1 MSKNTCENCQN
12 KDYTNAFITG
22 AALGA
27 FLGAVAGLLLSPAS
41 GEQNRKQVVK
51 LAKKGREVAED
62 FYDDASDRYDDLR
75 EDVEDYVHNIEKK
88 VQPLKKQVSKY
99 AHEALESAEDTIK
112 DTRKKFFK
120 GVKL

>member
-1 MSKNTCENCQN
+1 MNNHTCENCKN
-12 KDYTNAFITG
+12 NYNSNAFITG

-51 LAKKGREVAED
+51 LARRGKDMAED
-62 FYDDASDRYDDLR
+62 FYDDAQDRYEDLKD
-75 EDVEDYVHNIEKK
+75 DVEDYVHNVEKK
-88 VQPLKKQVSKY
+88 VQPLKKQISKY
-99 AHEALESAEDTIK
+99 ASEALDTAEDSIK

>member
-51 LAKKGREVAED
+51 LAKRGRDAAED
-62 FYDDASDRYDDLR
+62 FYEDASDRYQDMKD
-75 EDVEDYVHNIEKK
+75 DVEDYVENIEKR

-99 AHEALESAEDTIK
+99 AHEAMESAEDAIK

>member
-1 MSKNTCENCQN
+1 MDKKNCENCQH
-12 KDYTNAFITG
+12 KDYTTAFVTG

-41 GEQNRKQVVK
+41 GEQNRKQVAK
-51 LAKKGREVAED
+51 LAKRGKEMAED
-62 FYDDASDRYDDLR
+62 FYDDAQDRYEDLKD
-75 EDVEDYVHNIEKK
+75 DVEDYVHNVEKK
-88 VQPLKKQVSKY
+88 VQPLKKQISRY
-99 AHEALESAEDTIK
+99 ASDALDNAEESIK

>member
-1 MSKNTCENCQN
+1 MSKNNCENCQN

-51 LAKKGREVAED
+51 LAKKGRDTAED
-62 FYDDASDRYDDLR
+62 FYEEASERYEELKD
-75 EDVEDYVHNIEKK
+75 DVEDYVHNIEKR
-88 VQPLKKQVSKY
+88 VQPLKKQVTRY
-99 AHEALESAEDTIK
+99 ANEALECAEDTLK

>member
-1 MSKNTCENCQN
+1 MSKLNCENCQN

-51 LAKKGREVAED
+51 LARRGKEVAED
-62 FYDDASDRYDDLR
+62 FYEDASDRYEDLKD
-75 EDVEDYVHNIEKK
+75 DVEGYVHNIEKR
-88 VQPLKKQVSKY
+88 VQPLKKQATKY
-99 AHEALESAEDTIK
+99 ASDVLENAEDTIK

-120 GVKL
+120 GVKF

>member
-1 MSKNTCENCQN
+1 MNKNNCENCQN

-51 LAKKGREVAED
+51 LAKRGRDMAED
-62 FYDDASDRYDDLR
+62 FYEDASDRYSELK
-75 EDVEDYVHNIEKK
+75 EDVEDYVENVEKK

-99 AHEALESAEDTIK
+99 AHEALENAEDSIK

-120 GVKL
+120 GVKF

>member
-1 MSKNTCENCQN
+1 MSKNICENCQN
-12 KDYTNAFITG
+12 KDNSNAFITG

-27 FLGAVAGLLLSPAS
+27 FLGAVAGLLLSPAT

-51 LAKKGREVAED
+51 IAKKGRDAAED
-62 FYDDASDRYDDLR
+62 FYDDASDRYEDLKD
-75 EDVEDYVHNIEKK
+75 DVEDYVHNIEKK

-99 AHEALESAEDTIK
+99 AHEALENAEDTLK

>member
-1 MSKNTCENCQN
+1 MNKDTCSNCQN
-12 KDYTNAFITG
+12 KDYANAFIIGT
-22 AALGA
+22 AVGA

-41 GEQNRKQVVK
+41 GEQNRKQIVK
-51 LAKKGREVAED
+51 VAKRGRDMAED
-62 FYDDASDRYDDLR
+62 FYEDAQDRYQDLR

-88 VQPLKKQVSKY
+88 VQPLRKQVSKY
-99 AHEALESAEDTIK
+99 AAGALENAEDALK